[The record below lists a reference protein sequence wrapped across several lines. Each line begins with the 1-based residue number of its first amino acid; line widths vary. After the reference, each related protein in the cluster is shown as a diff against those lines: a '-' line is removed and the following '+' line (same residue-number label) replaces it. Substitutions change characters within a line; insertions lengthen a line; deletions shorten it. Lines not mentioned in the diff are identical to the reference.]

1 MSGKRKLTGGP
12 GAPEAIA
19 GLAEK
24 ALREAQAQRL
34 QALQA
39 EVEAID
45 DVPRPCPYT
54 RCRYHLLA
62 DSHRFDDAAD
72 MPAEESCA
80 LDVAEDG
87 PHTLEQIGKILGVS
101 SSGSA

>member
-19 GLAEK
+19 GLTEK

-45 DVPRPCPYT
+45 DVPRRVRAHASVT
-54 RCRYHLLA
+54 A
-62 DSHRFDDAAD
+62 QI
-72 MPAEESCA
+72 
-80 LDVAEDG
+80 VA
-87 PHTLEQIGKILGVS
+87 IGKLLGL
-101 SSGSA
+101 SADFAEFAE

>member
-1 MSGKRKLTGGP
+1 MTSCTSKLP
-12 GAPEAIA
+12 LAPRTR
-19 GLAEK
+19 AEC
-24 ALREAQAQRL
+24 
-34 QALQA
+34 
-39 EVEAID
+39 
-45 DVPRPCPYT
+45 VPRPCPYT